1 MNGMI
6 RKLRRSALLLLIA
19 LLCLACGLS
28 EEVQLNDMSAYAD
41 RVQEE
46 LTYFQETYAESDG
59 WKAGAVLLDEAEYGW
74 IGEARELLNRYFMD
88 AYGLDISRRTA
99 GIEVY
104 ASENLPEVVDGF
116 SDGENHV
123 YFNRGE
129 IERVPERMLH
139 ILTHEMLH
147 ALGVDFYADEN
158 GMLSNGFFEGLT
170 EAATKRILESCGSD
184 YEDFSGYDEVRIY
197 GEQALQADPMLLLD
211 LVEGSERNIA
221 HRIDARV
228 GEGWGQVLLEC
239 ELLLSTGPD
248 AAEIGE
254 NCTLILQRYAESMAA
269 GEDVSTH

>member
-6 RKLRRSALLLLIA
+6 WKLRRSALLLLIA

-46 LTYFQETYAESDG
+46 LAYFQETYAESDG
-59 WKAGAVLLDEAEYGW
+59 WKAGAILLDEAEYGW

-88 AYGLDISRRTA
+88 AYGLDASRRTA

-116 SDGENHV
+116 CDGENHV
-123 YFNRGE
+123 YLNPGE

-158 GMLSNGFFEGLT
+158 GMLSNGFF
-170 EAATKRILESCGSD
+170 
-184 YEDFSGYDEVRIY
+184 
-197 GEQALQADPMLLLD
+197 
-211 LVEGSERNIA
+211 
-221 HRIDARV
+221 
-228 GEGWGQVLLEC
+228 
-239 ELLLSTGPD
+239 
-248 AAEIGE
+248 
-254 NCTLILQRYAESMAA
+254 
-269 GEDVSTH
+269 